1 MAFTTQEY
9 RDFIRLLSEHPEW
22 QDELRRM
29 LLAQEL
35 LNLPQTVTALFDS
48 HRRVEEELR
57 ALAESQRH
65 TDELLKALIESQR
78 KADERIERLETA
90 IAQLIESDR
99 QIREELKA
107 LAEAQHKADER
118 IERLETTVAQLIESQ
133 RNLEERVARLE
144 TAVAQLIES
153 QRNLEER
160 VARLESA
167 VTYLIEAQRQMS
179 EEMRALAA
187 SHRHLELKVQRLTD
201 RMARLDGQMLEI
213 QYRNKAASYFGRLL
227 RRAQAVELNDL
238 EERLENVLSPE
249 ELEDVLRLDLVIRGR
264 SRQAPS
270 GETAPE
276 LWLAVEVSAVID
288 RQDVKR
294 AFERAEILR
303 KAGLAVLPVVAGEK
317 STAGAR
323 ELAKEK
329 RVVVVKDGSME
340 FAHEAVEYYLGS
352 GSEN

>member
-1 MAFTTQEY
+1 MA
-9 RDFIRLLSEHPEW
+9 
-22 QDELRRM
+22 
-29 LLAQEL
+29 
-35 LNLPQTVTALFDS
+35 
-48 HRRVEEELR
+48 
-57 ALAESQRH
+57 
-65 TDELLKALIESQR
+65 
-78 KADERIERLETA
+78 RLETA
-90 IAQLIESDR
+90 
-99 QIREELKA
+99 
-107 LAEAQHKADER
+107 
-118 IERLETTVAQLIESQ
+118 VAQLIESQ

-153 QRNLEER
+153 
-160 VARLESA
+160 
-167 VTYLIEAQRQMS
+167 QRQMS

-227 RRAQAVELNDL
+227 RRAQAVDLNDL
-238 EERLENVLSPE
+238 EERLENILSLE

-264 SRQAPS
+264 SRQAPP

-340 FAHEAVEYYLGS
+340 FAREAVEYYLDS